1 MSFGRMPIANGF
13 LKKKDFKKEFFFE
26 MEVGF
31 SKDVSLFQLNEHP
44 KPTLMFNKN
53 YPFFT
58 SSSKGMIRHFKKYV
72 NWVKKKYFKNVKNLI
87 EIGSNDGTFLNNF
100 SSDKINN
107 IGIEPSKNVAF
118 VARKNGIKTIN
129 KFFNYKNASKLK
141 DLKNNTDIICAA
153 NAICHVP
160 DLTDLIKGIDF
171 LLNKN
176 GFFIFEEP
184 YLGSMFKKISY
195 DQIYDEHIF
204 MFSVSSIKK
213 IFDLF
218 NLQLIDVAPQTTHGG
233 SMRYVI
239 ARKNSHKVK
248 NIVQKYLNYEKKN
261 AIDNI
266 KGCIKFK
273 KKCEL
278 SKKKLSNKINNIIKS
293 GKKIAGYAATSKSTT
308 ILNYCNINDK
318 HINYICDT
326 TAEKIGKYTPGTHI
340 PIVSVKYFRKQ
351 IPDYTFLF
359 AWNHKREIF
368 KKEKKLLKKTKWIA
382 HIKI

>member
-1 MSFGRMPIANGF
+1 M
-13 LKKKDFKKEFFFE
+13 K
-26 MEVGF
+26 
-31 SKDVSLFQLNEHP
+31 
-44 KPTLMFNKN
+44 
-53 YPFFT
+53 
-58 SSSKGMIRHFKKYV
+58 
-72 NWVKKKYFKNVKNLI
+72 
-87 EIGSNDGTFLNNF
+87 
-100 SSDKINN
+100 
-107 IGIEPSKNVAF
+107 
-118 VARKNGIKTIN
+118 
-129 KFFNYKNASKLK
+129 
-141 DLKNNTDIICAA
+141 
-153 NAICHVP
+153 
-160 DLTDLIKGIDF
+160 
-171 LLNKN
+171 
-176 GFFIFEEP
+176 
-184 YLGSMFKKISY
+184 
-195 DQIYDEHIF
+195 
-204 MFSVSSIKK
+204 
-213 IFDLF
+213 
-218 NLQLIDVAPQTTHGG
+218 
-233 SMRYVI
+233 
-239 ARKNSHKVK
+239 
-248 NIVQKYLNYEKKN
+248 KKN